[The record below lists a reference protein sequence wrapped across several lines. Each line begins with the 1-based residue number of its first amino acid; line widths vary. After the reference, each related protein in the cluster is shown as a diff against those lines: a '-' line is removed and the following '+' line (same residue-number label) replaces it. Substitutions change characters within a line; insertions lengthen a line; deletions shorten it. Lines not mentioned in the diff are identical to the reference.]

1 MTRPSRADRKA
12 IRRLD
17 GPAAALLAVSLV
29 ACGLIDNWSGVSD
42 AKELQQTG
50 LPARATILEI
60 WDTGMTV
67 NNDPVIG
74 LRIEVTPDGRPPY
87 IATIKKALISRLD
100 VPRFQPER
108 VIPVRVDPTDP
119 QRVAI
124 DFYTYE

>member
-1 MTRPSRADRKA
+1 MANRKT
-12 IRRLD
+12 IRHLD
-17 GPAAALLAVSLV
+17 GLAAALLAVSLV

-60 WDTGMTV
+60 WDTGMTI

-87 IATIKKALISRLD
+87 IATITKALISRLD
-100 VPRFQPER
+100 VPQFQPER

-124 DFYTYE
+124 DFYADK